1 MSCEDSIEFVKHRK
15 GTSLD
20 RGYSLDTGG
29 SVAEWTC
36 QLQVRRVSDDTAIVD
51 RAITATNIGITE
63 FQAIVTGAELD
74 IDDGRYIVAAQL
86 SNASTGE
93 VLESVEGIY
102 ITREWVY

>member
-1 MSCEDSIEFVKHRK
+1 MSCEDSIEFVKVRK

-20 RGYSLDTGG
+20 RGYSLDTGD
-29 SVAEWTC
+29 SVSDWTC

-51 RAITATNIGITE
+51 RPITATNVEVTE

-74 IDDGRYIVAAQL
+74 TDDGRYIVAAQL